1 MGYNLYLQVHKC
13 YVHSCQLGC
22 RLGCHLEKQLAKVVT
37 FWKVI
42 YTIDYINTIM
52 PYIVDYYIGQKLSY
66 DKLNEVLGVLSAVDF
81 ELKRRVVAPYEDK
94 KCNKNG
100 DVYTPRGY

>member
-1 MGYNLYLQVHKC
+1 
-13 YVHSCQLGC
+13 
-22 RLGCHLEKQLAKVVT
+22 
-37 FWKVI
+37 
-42 YTIDYINTIM
+42 M
-52 PYIVDYYIGQKLSY
+52 PYILQVKRKFIDKLVRKLYCEIQTSGDLNYTITKLIDYYIGQKPSY

-81 ELKRRVVAPYEDK
+81 ELKRRVVAPYEDR